1 MLAKPYR
8 SDDLLKLKRFDDAE
22 AIVIA
27 HTEGKGQ
34 FSNMLGALVVTT
46 PEAREFKIGSGF
58 SDLQRRDPPA
68 IGSTSAYKYQG
79 FTASGLPRFASFRR
93 ERDNY

>member
-27 HTEGKGQ
+27 HIEGKGK

-58 SDLQRRDPPA
+58 SDLQRRDSPA
-68 IGSTSAYKYQG
+68 IGSTITYKYQG